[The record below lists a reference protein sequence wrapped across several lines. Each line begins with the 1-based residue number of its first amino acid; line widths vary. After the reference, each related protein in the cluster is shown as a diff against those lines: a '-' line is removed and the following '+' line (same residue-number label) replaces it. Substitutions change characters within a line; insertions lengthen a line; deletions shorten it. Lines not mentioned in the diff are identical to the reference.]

1 MSSHT
6 NNRNSSSIS
15 EEALKKSKNARKKR
29 LMPYTWGFGLEHEVQ
44 IFHKPKQ
51 QIKNNINDFVM
62 FNSKPFIE
70 ELLKKNQLST
80 LDREFLE
87 TIPFEPTGRKCDG
100 KVVLPKTPVPMPEF
114 ITGKP
119 FSTLKNR
126 RTIESYTQEIRENED
141 KFYKLLHLNDK
152 VIKLEEKYGM
162 LEQYPFGMT
171 NYFKYPTNKG
181 LTYQYEKTKEGKE
194 KLFTDYLGSYH
205 ITITLPFS
213 EKTPL
218 NKFIKMHQNFANQ
231 IQWIEPLLITAFFSS
246 DQKAVGTKEKRIKGS
261 YRVARI
267 GWGNLAGSDVR
278 KFNTGIGRY
287 SNIRTF
293 WRDNLD
299 FYNVKKVN
307 YCKKISPKLKK
318 VEPGAVAALSS
329 NFRTFG
335 STDPNRPLHRESGI
349 GMTKP
354 NGVELR
360 IFDHFDSHY
369 LLELCKFVI
378 YIAENSRVHLAKK
391 YVYQNKDWITSLQ
404 RIMLDGWNAELP
416 EGYINDLRSQLDL
429 KIKTKS
435 KIAYDVLT
443 QLNKE
448 LYQKNKDGDW
458 TFLLLDEITEP
469 KLPHINR
476 YSWETGLML
485 KLNNEK
491 TLMTSFNKLIK
502 DLPANKELTV
512 EEFRKIFYKYFN
524 KERWGSD
531 VEDVMYFLETIQ
543 IVNLSFKMDGKI
555 NWLKLKKKRV
565 IKNFNNELIQ
575 EWSRPLLEDYLF
587 YISKIVK

>member
-6 NNRNSSSIS
+6 NNRNSVTIS
-15 EEALKKSKNARKKR
+15 EEELKKSKNTRKKR

-51 QIKNNINDFVM
+51 QIKTNINEFIM
-62 FNSKPFIE
+62 FNSKPYIE

-126 RTIESYTQEIRENED
+126 RSIESYTQEIRENED

-181 LTYQYEKTKEGKE
+181 LTYKYEKKKDGKD

-205 ITITLPFS
+205 ITITLPFT
-213 EKTPL
+213 EKTSL
-218 NKFIKMHQNFANQ
+218 ERFVKMHQNFANQ
-231 IQWIEPLLITAFFSS
+231 IQWIEPLLVTSFFSS

-267 GWGNLAGSDVR
+267 GWGNFAGSDVR
-278 KFNTGIGRY
+278 KFNKGIGRY
-287 SNIRTF
+287 SNIKTF

-335 STDPNRPLHRESGI
+335 SRDPDRPLHRESGI

-369 LLELCKFVI
+369 LLELCKFVV
-378 YIAENSRVHLAKK
+378 YIAENSRVHQSKK

-404 RIMLDGWNAELP
+404 RIMLDGWNAELT
-416 EGYINDLRSQLDL
+416 EGYINDLRSQLGL

-435 KIAYDVLT
+435 KVAYDVLT
-443 QLNKE
+443 QINKE

-458 TFLLLDEITEP
+458 IYLLLDDNTAP

-476 YSWETGLML
+476 YSWETALML
-485 KLNNEK
+485 KLNSEK
-491 TLMTSFNKLIK
+491 TLMASFNKLIK
-502 DLPANKELTV
+502 DLPANKELSV
-512 EEFRKIFYKYFN
+512 DDFKKIFFKHFN

-555 NWLKLKKKRV
+555 NWLKLKKKRT